1 MRTQIKTKFMETGKK
16 WILAAALALLAAVWI
31 GEIPASA
38 ADRTLQN
45 KKWASG
51 EGGVFVDSDKDGVR
65 NFYQSNGIAYYK
77 LKIPKQGYIIVD
89 VKTSALPGQKEY
101 DDHDREEWENDPEPW
116 NNEEYEKPIWH
127 TEVKVLDSKKKGR
140 LYFDNEISLENKV
153 KKNYTFSVAVK
164 KGTYYLAVDSGQK
177 YKIRYQFTPVAKVD
191 KAGKSFK
198 KALAL
203 KKGKTVKSLYF
214 GEEYTHQYYKIKLT
228 KKSKVTL
235 SFDFS
240 KLKATDGAGLS
251 DDDASVS
258 LFVKKGNDY
267 WWVVNN
273 KGKASN
279 KDIAIWWDM
288 SGKEKHTWTLP
299 KGTYY
304 VRIWSSITTG
314 YYTMTWK

>member
-101 DDHDREEWENDPEPW
+101 DDRDREEWENDPEPW

-203 KKGKTVKSLYF
+203 KKGKPVF
-214 GEEYTHQYYKIKLT
+214 WGRVH
-228 KKSKVTL
+228 
-235 SFDFS
+235 
-240 KLKATDGAGLS
+240 
-251 DDDASVS
+251 
-258 LFVKKGNDY
+258 
-267 WWVVNN
+267 
-273 KGKASN
+273 
-279 KDIAIWWDM
+279 
-288 SGKEKHTWTLP
+288 P
-299 KGTYY
+299 
-304 VRIWSSITTG
+304 SIL
-314 YYTMTWK
+314 